1 VLCLVKKSNF
11 ATALPFP
18 SDYRTLINTNH
29 CHSPDY
35 GEPDPK
41 TKHMKTSPLQAL
53 DAWQLCTLL
62 TRRELTA
69 EDLVRACLE
78 RITEREDAIHA
89 FTQIDPDAALATAHE
104 LDAGP
109 VRGLL
114 HGLPIGVKDLF
125 DSAGFATTYG
135 SAIYDGYR
143 PCADAAA
150 VALCREA
157 GAIVLG
163 KTVSTEFAYFTPGP
177 TRNPH
182 NTAHTPGGSSSGS
195 AAAVADHML
204 PLALGTQTAGSI
216 IRPAAYCGVVGFKP
230 SLGRVTSGGVKS
242 LSQTMDI
249 VGGFGRS
256 VRDVGLLG
264 AVLTGDVRLSG
275 WNESTAPRI
284 GYFQTP
290 SWPQADA
297 DVQRAWEH
305 ATRVLSVQAKDCQ
318 DVVTPPNF
326 GDLIQLQKDVM
337 TFEMA
342 CSLSHERIH
351 HRARLSTPLNRLL
364 DDGMAMTGASHAANL
379 ITVAHWRLRIDAL
392 FERHDVLL
400 TPSTTGIAPEGTA
413 TGDPLFCRSWSI
425 LGLPSVHLP
434 FTNGQKGLPVG
445 LQLVGRFGQDHQLL
459 AAAHWIHERLKG

>member
-1 VLCLVKKSNF
+1 M
-11 ATALPFP
+11 TTGPM
-18 SDYRTLINTNH
+18 NT
-29 CHSPDY
+29 
-35 GEPDPK
+35 
-41 TKHMKTSPLQAL
+41 TQLLAL
-53 DAWQLCTLL
+53 DAWQAATLL
-62 TRRELTA
+62 TRRELKA

-78 RITEREDAIHA
+78 RITEREGTVHA
-89 FTQIDPDAALATAHE
+89 FTQLDPDAALATAHA

-125 DSAGFATTYG
+125 DTADFATTYG
-135 SAIYDGYR
+135 SAVYDGYR
-143 PCADAAA
+143 PRADASP

-157 GAIVLG
+157 GAVVLG

-264 AVLTGDVRLSG
+264 AVLTGDARLSG
-275 WNESTAPRI
+275 WSALSASDSPRV
-284 GYFQTP
+284 GFFQTP

-297 DVQRAWEH
+297 DVQRAWVQ
-305 ATRVLSVQAKDCQ
+305 ATRVLSAQAKDCQ
-318 DVVTPPNF
+318 DVVTPENF
-326 GDLIQLQKDVM
+326 ADLIQLQKDVM

-342 CSLSHERIH
+342 RALSHERIH
-351 HRARLSTPLNRLL
+351 HRDRLSAPLNSLL
-364 DDGMAMTGASHAANL
+364 DDGMAMTGARHAEQL
-379 ITVAHWRLRIDAL
+379 STVAHWRLRIDAL

-434 FTNGQKGLPVG
+434 FTTGQKGLPVG

-459 AAAHWIHERLKG
+459 AAAQWVHERLKG

>member
-1 VLCLVKKSNF
+1 M
-11 ATALPFP
+11 
-18 SDYRTLINTNH
+18 NT
-29 CHSPDY
+29 P
-35 GEPDPK
+35 ELL
-41 TKHMKTSPLQAL
+41 TL
-53 DAWQLCTLL
+53 DAWQLSTLL
-62 TRRELTA
+62 TRRELKA
-69 EDLVRACLE
+69 QDLVRACLE
-78 RITEREDAIHA
+78 RIAEREGTVHA
-89 FTQIDPDAALATAHE
+89 FAHLDPDAALATARA

-114 HGLPIGVKDLF
+114 HGLPMGVKDLF
-125 DSAGFATTYG
+125 DTADFATTYG
-135 SAIYDGYR
+135 SSVYEGYR
-143 PCADAAA
+143 PRADASP
-150 VALCREA
+150 VALCIEA
-157 GAIVLG
+157 GAVLLG

-182 NTAHTPGGSSSGS
+182 HTAHTPGGSSSGS

-230 SLGRVTSGGVKS
+230 SLGRVASGGVKS

-264 AVLTGDVRLSG
+264 AVLTGDARLSG
-275 WNESTAPRI
+275 WSALSATDSPRI
-284 GYFQTP
+284 GFFQTP

-297 DVQRAWEH
+297 DVQRAWAQ
-305 ATRVLSVQAKDCQ
+305 ATRVLSAQAKDCQ
-318 DVVTPPNF
+318 DVVTPDNF
-326 GDLIQLQKDVM
+326 ADLIQLQKDVM

-342 CSLSHERIH
+342 RALSHERIH
-351 HRARLSTPLNRLL
+351 HRERLSAPLNSLL
-364 DDGMAMTGASHAANL
+364 DDGMAISGAQHAAQL
-379 ITVAHWRLRIDAL
+379 SKVTDWRQRIDAL
-392 FERHDVLL
+392 FGRHDVLL

-434 FTNGQKGLPVG
+434 FTTGQQGLPVG

-459 AAAHWIHERLKG
+459 AAAQWVHERLKG

>member
-1 VLCLVKKSNF
+1 M
-11 ATALPFP
+11 
-18 SDYRTLINTNH
+18 NT
-29 CHSPDY
+29 P
-35 GEPDPK
+35 E
-41 TKHMKTSPLQAL
+41 LLAL
-53 DAWQLCTLL
+53 DAWQLSTLL
-62 TRRELTA
+62 TRRELKA

-78 RITEREDAIHA
+78 RITEREGDIHA
-89 FTQIDPDAALATAHE
+89 FTQLDPDAALTTARA

-125 DSAGFATTYG
+125 DTADFATTYG
-135 SAIYDGYR
+135 SSVYAGYR
-143 PCADAAA
+143 PRADGSP

-157 GAIVLG
+157 GAVLLG

-230 SLGRVTSGGVKS
+230 SLGRVASGGVKS

-264 AVLTGDVRLSG
+264 AVLTGDARLSG
-275 WNESTAPRI
+275 WSALSATDSPRI
-284 GYFQTP
+284 GFFQTP

-305 ATRVLSVQAKDCQ
+305 ATRVLSAQAKDCR
-318 DVVTPPNF
+318 DVVTPDNF
-326 GDLIQLQKDVM
+326 ADLIQLQKDVM

-342 CSLSHERIH
+342 RALSHERIH
-351 HRARLSTPLNRLL
+351 HRERLSAPLNSLL
-364 DDGMAMTGASHAANL
+364 DDGMAITGAMHAAKL
-379 ITVAHWRLRIDAL
+379 SAVANWRQRVDAL

-434 FTNGQKGLPVG
+434 FTTGQQGLPVG

-459 AAAHWIHERLKG
+459 AAAQWVHERLKG

>member
-1 VLCLVKKSNF
+1 L
-11 ATALPFP
+11 T
-18 SDYRTLINTNH
+18 
-29 CHSPDY
+29 
-35 GEPDPK
+35 
-41 TKHMKTSPLQAL
+41 L
-53 DAWQLCTLL
+53 DAWQLSALL
-62 TRRELTA
+62 TRRELKA
-69 EDLVRACLE
+69 EDLVHACLE
-78 RITEREDAIHA
+78 RITAREGTVHA
-89 FTQIDPDAALATAHE
+89 FAQLDPEAALATART

-114 HGLPIGVKDLF
+114 HGLPMGVKDLF
-125 DSAGFATTYG
+125 DTADFATTYG
-135 SAIYDGYR
+135 SAVYEGYR
-143 PCADAAA
+143 PRADASP

-157 GAIVLG
+157 GAVVLG

-177 TRNPH
+177 TLNPH

-242 LSQTMDI
+242 LSPTMDI

-264 AVLTGDVRLSG
+264 AVLTGDTRLNG
-275 WNESTAPRI
+275 WSALSASDSPRI
-284 GYFQTP
+284 GFFQTP

-297 DVQRAWEH
+297 DVQRAWAQ
-305 ATRVLSVQAKDCQ
+305 ATRVLSSQARDCQ
-318 DVVTPPNF
+318 DVTTPDNF
-326 GDLIQLQKDVM
+326 ADLIQLQKDVM

-342 CSLSHERIH
+342 RALSHERMH
-351 HRARLSTPLNRLL
+351 HRARLSTPLNSLL
-364 DDGMAMTGASHAANL
+364 DDGMAMSSERHAEQL
-379 ITVAHWRLRIDAL
+379 RTVAHWRQRIDAL

-400 TPSTTGIAPEGTA
+400 TPSTSGIAPEGTA

-434 FTNGQKGLPVG
+434 FTTGHKGLPVG
-445 LQLVGRFGQDHQLL
+445 LQLVGRFGQDHRLL
-459 AAAHWIHERLKG
+459 AAAQWVHERML